1 MAINTHGLKMTGLKK
16 AASATKNLKG
26 IYDPFYVE
34 LFYNTESGEI
44 ICNEQ
49 YDLGHNAYTVYD
61 NEKIIGWGN
70 ICYPATMQEI
80 ANAVW
85 DAYKE
90 YTFEQMLNA

>member
-1 MAINTHGLKMTGLKK
+1 MKTNTHGLVMRGLKK
-16 AASATKNLKG
+16 ASAATKNLKG
-26 IYDPFYVE
+26 VYDPFYVE
-34 LFYNTESGEI
+34 LFYNTESGEV

-80 ANAVW
+80 ANAVY
-85 DAYKE
+85 DAYE
-90 YTFEQMLNA
+90 EWMFEKKLNA

>member
-1 MAINTHGLKMTGLKK
+1 MNGLKK
-16 AASATKNLKG
+16 AAGMTKNLKG
-26 IYDPFYVE
+26 HYDPAYVE
-34 LFYNTESGEI
+34 LFYNIETGDV

-49 YDLGHNAYTVYD
+49 YDLGHNTWTVYD

-85 DAYKE
+85 DAYEE
-90 YTFEQMLNA
+90 YQFEQMLNA